1 MKTNT
6 IKEFMQG
13 KGLKQVWLADQM
25 GMNRYTLY
33 AKLAG
38 RRPFQQHELTKINAV
53 LGTAFQS
60 KGEKNGSTKAQ

>member
-6 IKEFMQG
+6 IKDVILG
-13 KGLKQVWLADQM
+13 KGLRQSWVAQQM

-53 LGTAFQS
+53 LGTAFE
-60 KGEKNGSTKAQ
+60 GEKNGRERGG